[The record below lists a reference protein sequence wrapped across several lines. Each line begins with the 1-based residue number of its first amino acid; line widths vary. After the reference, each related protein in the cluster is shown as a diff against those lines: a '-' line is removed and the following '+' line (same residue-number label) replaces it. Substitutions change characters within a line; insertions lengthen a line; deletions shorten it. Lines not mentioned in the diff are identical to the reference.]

1 MRNWLRPFLSRLGHL
16 RASSYGSRCSK
27 NSCNSWNSLFKKKS
41 VLSVQSMA
49 LEKWWWRLRATHL
62 RGLGLVVAF
71 VVVAPI
77 GALLAKCSG
86 VIFYILYFIF
96 YILHFGPSQRA
107 PWCVGVC
114 TLVHRASML
123 GALFFDAAKIQHSH
137 CGFRMF
143 WQLFSVFFRGLVI

>member
-1 MRNWLRPFLSRLGHL
+1 M
-16 RASSYGSRCSK
+16 
-27 NSCNSWNSLFKKKS
+27 
-41 VLSVQSMA
+41 LSVQSMA

-62 RGLGLVVAF
+62 RGLGFVVA
-71 VVVAPI
+71 VVVAPV
-77 GALLAKCSG
+77 GTLLAKCSG

-143 WQLFSVFFRGLVI
+143 GEFFSKNFYVVVMIVIIVNCH